1 MIMVLRKLLLSALL
15 VSLPA
20 LAQDTVHVTTV
31 RDPVSKSYRKMVE
44 GMDLFEA
51 KHALAPQAELKF
63 RLLPRKRDTR
73 MEDVRLEV
81 VGDDFQKPLKVAE
94 DGTFELGRD
103 AKAIAED
110 AQVRPNRKAKTMTW
124 RADIRSPGLPANTR
138 RLGDLRLECQVGM
151 KAELVSNR
159 SAWERFLD
167 SFSNLDDY
175 CERANNNY
183 LFFADRPVFSVALVD
198 GERREVLPAWR
209 LWGGASEEE
218 DVTPMLPWCDCEVLL
233 DRTYT
238 LPLGDR
244 SWPDS
249 TWVEIESMDEPGTVR
264 AAAQGIEPGESTKS
278 DVRSQLG
285 PPKVI
290 DFANG
295 YEVWVYR
302 AFSPETKAMT
312 GERVVLFA
320 PSGLVQKSR
329 AIRLLPAKGTREAAR
344 PATPAQ
350 DAPPG

>member
-1 MIMVLRKLLLSALL
+1 MGIMRARRGPTDMRLIFWLLLLGSTGAY
-15 VSLPA
+15 
-20 LAQDTVHVTTV
+20 AQVHVTTV
-31 RDPVSKSYRKMVE
+31 RDPVSKSYRKMIE

-51 KHALAPQAELKF
+51 KHAMAPQGELRF

-73 MEDVRLEV
+73 MEDVQLEV
-81 VGDDFQKPLKVAE
+81 VGGDFARPVPVAE
-94 DGTFELGRD
+94 DGTFALERD
-103 AKAIAED
+103 PKALADD
-110 AQVRPNRKAKTMTW
+110 AQVRPNRKSQTMTW
-124 RADIRSPGLPANTR
+124 RSDIRSAGLPRSTR
-138 RLGDLRLECQVGM
+138 RLGDLRLECAVGM

-198 GERREVLPAWR
+198 GARREVMPAWR

-218 DVTPMLPWCDCEVLL
+218 DIKPELPWCDCEVLL
-233 DRTYT
+233 ERTYT
-238 LPLGDR
+238 LPLGDK

-249 TWVEIESMDEPGTVR
+249 TWVEIEYMDEPSTVR
-264 AAAQGIEPGESTKS
+264 TAASGIEPGESTKA
-278 DVRSQLG
+278 DVRSALG

-302 AFSPETKAMT
+302 TLSPETKAMT
-312 GERVVLFA
+312 AERVVLFA

-329 AIRLLPAKGTREAAR
+329 AIRLIRAQSAR
-344 PATPAQ
+344 AR
-350 DAPPG
+350 G